1 LVIGGHLPGLQL
13 AALVAPCPRYV
24 AMFALRR
31 MCLSCTRFAQR
42 KYQNYQQ
49 LTRLLEGPDGFKFV
63 AMIRLSPFP
72 FGVENALLAMSNITT
87 YRFVVGTTVG
97 LFPNELLFAF
107 LGSKLQDLDDVRYWS
122 IIAT

>member
-1 LVIGGHLPGLQL
+1 
-13 AALVAPCPRYV
+13 
-24 AMFALRR
+24 MFALRR

-42 KYQNYQQ
+42 KYRNYQQ

-72 FGVENALLAMSNITT
+72 FGVENALLAMSDIST

-97 LFPNELLFAF
+97 LLPNELLFAY
-107 LGSKLQDLDDVRYWS
+107 LGSKLQDLDDVRHCS
-122 IIAT
+122 TIATYYDASRARLPM